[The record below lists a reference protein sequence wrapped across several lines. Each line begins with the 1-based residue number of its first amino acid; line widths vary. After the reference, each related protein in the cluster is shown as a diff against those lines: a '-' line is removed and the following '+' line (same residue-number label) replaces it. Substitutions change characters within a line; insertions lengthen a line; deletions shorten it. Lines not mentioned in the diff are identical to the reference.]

1 MPFNQDA
8 SPLIQAGQF
17 EKVEELYMAELEK
30 DPLRVE
36 EFLETAK
43 SLRKV
48 DERSRADALLG
59 LLADALKE
67 KGAWPERV
75 KVLREIGRLSRN
87 PANLRGPLEEAITNA
102 YKDRPSF
109 KKIMQQ
115 VKFNDP
121 SGNPVE
127 KAEKVDN
134 WLMFE
139 VGEPFFMAGRGAG
152 VVTELNPDL
161 AICRLDFEKE
171 KRVSVPLG
179 AALKFLTPL
188 PKGHLLREK
197 IDNPAGAQQ
206 SAQADPAGTF
216 ARILQSFRRAMTV
229 SEVRDALIGIVPEAK
244 WSSWWTSAR
253 KHPQIVVAGSGT
265 KASYSWSVS
274 SDIADQKVKKEFA
287 SASLRDK
294 LELAKKHS
302 GRSKDLADYFS
313 STIAA
318 EAEKNA
324 KVDPALTWETFA
336 VLEKLPGAFQSTFDP
351 TSLLTAPM
359 AARTIG
365 QIPDRLLREK
375 ALKSVAEVHP
385 DWKKVYG
392 ESFFLEDDPRN
403 LTLIFE
409 KLEKSQSDIKDRLI
423 DETLRNPRR
432 HPKAFYWYTKKIN
445 ESQTLPDKANYSLLF
460 QILEALTSDEFGVL
474 RPRLK
479 ELFDKGALG
488 IRIVMQTDN
497 EDQARKLAETLVRY
511 GSLEE
516 YRRENLANA
525 LHMKYPSLR
534 EPQVEPLYATAES
547 LTAKRAE
554 FENLKKVEI
563 PANSKALQEAREMGD
578 LRENF
583 EYKAARAR
591 AEYLSAR
598 VGELSTELSRV
609 RVLDPAQI
617 DTSVVRIGTKVLLS
631 NGDVRREV
639 TILGPWES
647 APEHGVYS
655 NQSDVAKALIG
666 HSVSEVVSFMGN
678 DYVIETIDKWM

>member
-1 MPFNQDA
+1 M
-8 SPLIQAGQF
+8 S
-17 EKVEELYMAELEK
+17 ELEK

-48 DERSRADALLG
+48 DQRSRADALLG
-59 LLADALKE
+59 LLSDALKE

-87 PANLRGPLEEAITNA
+87 PSNLRGPLEEAITHA

-109 KKIMQQ
+109 TKIMQQ

-121 SGNPVE
+121 AGNPVE
-127 KAEKVDN
+127 KAEKIDN

-161 AICRLDFEKE
+161 GICRLDFEKE

-206 SAQADPAGTF
+206 SALADPSGTF
-216 ARILQSFRRAMTV
+216 ARILQSFGRAMTV

-265 KASYSWSVS
+265 KATYSWSAS

-302 GRSKDLADYFS
+302 GRSRDLADYFS

-324 KVDPALTWETFA
+324 KADPALTWETFA
-336 VLEKLPGAFQSTFDP
+336 VLEKLPGTFQSTFDP
-351 TSLLTAPM
+351 LSLLKAPM
-359 AARTIG
+359 AARTIN
-365 QIPDRLLREK
+365 QIQDRLLREK
-375 ALKSVAEVHP
+375 ALKSAGEVHP

-392 ESFFLEDDPRN
+392 ESFFLEEDPRN

-409 KLEKSQSDIKDRLI
+409 KLEQSQSEIKDRLI

-432 HPKAFYWYTKKIN
+432 HPRAFYWYIKKIS
-445 ESQTLPDKANYSLLF
+445 ESETLPDKANYSLLF
-460 QILEALTSDEFGVL
+460 QILDALTSDEFGTL

-479 ELFDKGALG
+479 EQFDKGGLG

-534 EPQVEPLYATAES
+534 EPQAEPLYATAES
-547 LTAKRAE
+547 LAAKRAE

-563 PANSKALQEAREMGD
+563 PANSRALQAAREMGD

-598 VGELSTELSRV
+598 VGELQNELSRV
-609 RVLDPAQI
+609 HVLDPAQI
-617 DTSVVRIGTKVLLS
+617 DTSVVRIGTKVQLS

-655 NQSDVAKALIG
+655 HQSDVAKALIG
-666 HSVSEVVSFMGN
+666 RRVSEVVSFMGN
-678 DYVIETIDKWM
+678 DYVIETIEKWVS